1 MDEINTFYGK
11 KIENFSWW
19 YGVVLWVL
27 ALIDVL
33 LENIGDKFNLIITIK
48 GTPIDLNFFV
58 ILLIMV
64 VVAIFILKIYKN
76 KVDNN
81 YIKLFSDCM
90 EIQTQQVNSSIDILG
105 QNICHEN
112 TKIYYKDIEYI
123 ELKSLGFLKNLS
135 FFRILGIANYVRYG
149 NTMRDVYIKKKD
161 GSEFTFPEILNWDC
175 FKAELE
181 DLWLKVLLTNSLT
194 KRNSTT
200 VKNLKS

>member
-1 MDEINTFYGK
+1 MNEINTFYGK

-64 VVAIFILKIYKN
+64 VVAIFIFKIYKN
-76 KVDNN
+76 RVDNN

-90 EIQTQQVNSSIDILG
+90 EIQTQQVNSSNILG
-105 QNICHEN
+105 KNIYHEN

-123 ELKSLGFLKNLS
+123 ELRSLGFLKNLN

-161 GSEFTFPEILNWDC
+161 SSEFTFPEILNWDC
-175 FKAELE
+175 FKTELE
-181 DLWLKVLLTNSLT
+181 DLWLKVFLTNSLT
-194 KRNSTT
+194 KRDSTI
-200 VKNLKS
+200 VKKSKS